1 MNEEVLNQDG
11 LNEEL
16 RSYIESN
23 IPRSEV
29 IEPAEEVSAM
39 EDNEVVEVVEEPTV
53 EVIESTEE
61 VEDSEVGLTEDD
73 ILMEEVEEDESELND

>member
-53 EVIESTEE
+53 EVVESTEE

-73 ILMEEVEEDESELND
+73 ILMEEVEEDESELNN

>member
-16 RSYIESN
+16 RAYIESN

-53 EVIESTEE
+53 EVIESNEE